1 MKKFL
6 LFLMAVLLFVG
17 NLSAQTST
25 TVRWEGCDQSSLT
38 DGEQVFLYNVGTG
51 RFLIHG
57 GDWGTQARLFY
68 DDTGKLLTYNINNG
82 NYTLN
87 SGINTQGAGVIGV
100 NVPNVTSSWTW
111 EKGSEETF
119 TIILDA
125 NATYSGN
132 NHSGNRNLHFT
143 RTSDNSTYTYYIY
156 ETLSDGV
163 TYYWG
168 STYGENH
175 DSHDGDANGE
185 MVRLSSSYDKA
196 TWTTQ
201 TPGNFAIAY
210 DESGQP
216 DGKTAADHN
225 VTNGDTEVPMFNV
238 DTKVPLDELYQ
249 WRIVKL
255 SDVLAQLNDYVQ
267 ISDGLSSN
275 LTYLIADR
283 GFERNDYDFYDNW
296 KVGRLSDPETAYPTS
311 GEYRYKYTW
320 GYYDYEV
327 KNNSYD
333 WTQHQSGTTEE
344 PWNAPVR
351 LKSQFVS
358 KADAKYGFMEFE
370 GEGTAYTSLN
380 ISDSN
385 LKSGFYKIGCY
396 GWYQGSHPAYLFAT
410 TTDPTGAD
418 NTLSFENLTKSTAFE
433 QVSGAPYDNESKANE
448 GSVTGNSTDGYTKT
462 GVMGAGY
469 DFVYNKTPY
478 YREVQIEVT
487 STNQTLYFGVVKK
500 GATKSSEDESES
512 ATTKAVYYITSG
524 STNYMYRTESGD
536 LGFTTNKAQAL
547 QWNFSNNKFSTEIE
561 GTTYYLCYNG
571 TDPNITAVLRTDDT
585 NLCTYRN
592 SSIYAYRTSNGNGR
606 YTYYY
611 MHYENNSISFST
623 SSDNSVTYSSETI
636 QVPAKSYYH
645 DTDWVGVD
653 QFEIFY
659 LGTDKP
665 VLFDEDEESLTYLK
679 TSETED
685 KQYNNRTVRLHRA
698 FKKGKWN
705 SFVFPLDMT
714 AVQVRNAFGDDCKLM
729 KLCDLGYISGYT
741 HVLDFE
747 SVPLPAEGAA
757 VEAGKFYLIQPT
769 KDPST
774 PSVDDEKDYYT
785 IGRYSFNT
793 SGMNNI
799 KSTVVG
805 KATETKDG
813 SAVIDDNPVTE
824 VTTYATYIATTDY
837 DGYSKAQIDDVSA
850 VTNGVYAPA
859 KAYVISDNKVYH
871 IKTPTR
877 IKGFRGWIM
886 DTAAESQE
894 NPVKVFFNG
903 EIVDDD
909 MATEILEA
917 IADAPIAVGGIYDLT
932 GRRVQSDDLNA
943 LPKGLYIVNGKKML
957 VK

>member
-500 GATKSSEDESES
+500 GATKSAADSGSGG
-512 ATTKAVYYITSG
+512 TVTRKAYITYTKDGITYYLNSTAHFQEGEENAQLWTIDNSGYISDGNKHYIRYGNPSGSGPNRTYQLSYSTSSQSTDNRVIYSNGSIVANSNYYLQG
-524 STNYMYRTESGD
+524 STNQTAT
-536 LGFTTNKAQAL
+536 LI
-547 QWNFSNNKFSTEIE
+547 FSTADNRA
-561 GTTYYLCYNG
+561 T
-571 TDPNITAVLRTDDT
+571 V
-585 NLCTYRN
+585 
-592 SSIYAYRTSNGNGR
+592 SIQ
-606 YTYYY
+606 
-611 MHYENNSISFST
+611 
-623 SSDNSVTYSSETI
+623 SETI
-636 QVPAKSYYH
+636 SGGTYYYH